1 MKLDISNLSNANRRI
16 RLVPK
21 EGATIT
27 LPETAVNPT
36 VMFEDTGA
44 LVYCLSPKPPA
55 LAISCDGATDRSGKL
70 SFDGPVVFKLEPDG
84 EVVQFAN
91 EAELVA
97 WIKAHPE
104 TGLTVKD
111 FNRPDFEYILP
122 IATTAPTSY
131 SGDMPF
137 LSYSFNVMG
146 KNLLNQP
153 YSEMCQQGTPLADGV
168 DATVDEVV
176 NGLCRIIYPM
186 SRVGEV
192 PDAILPLI
200 TLTKLGAEDASVLN
214 SLLFKDELIA
224 HMPVIAE
231 MGGEMSVNTGESTD
245 TFTIELFGFN
255 IDLSKIDKA
264 RSDSEWAE
272 YFNSDG
278 DSEEDKQYYF
288 STIEKIVFVSPD
300 VYSTAPMGPITNASG
315 EFANTLDIPHFP
327 AVMDLLMTSKQVT
340 HTLGGDVEFSNDSKH
355 MLEPLNGN
363 IYYLD
368 YYSRIAE
375 YPAEVRAKLEAT
387 KMAPARADLLVEVK
401 RIEINWDSPDRIAV
415 YSYFDGNT
423 NDLTKVVLPELVS
436 GETLRIACPIRYP
449 GTESFNNREIFLGF
463 PPLPRTNA
471 EGSDH
476 VAAWSPSEAI
486 NAAMFPLIV
495 STNPAPNTYRFQ
507 GVIDLKVDFDIN
519 TVPPADRVIY
529 VNNQFGSLEFSIIQ
543 NHYGV

>member
-44 LVYCLSPKPPA
+44 LVYCLSPKPPV
-55 LAISCDGATDRSGKL
+55 LGISCDGATDRSGKL

-122 IATTAPTSY
+122 IATTASTSY
-131 SGDMPF
+131 SGGLPF

-153 YSEMCQQGTPLADGV
+153 YTEMRQRTIPLAESV
-168 DATVDEVV
+168 DVIVDELVS
-176 NGLCRIIYPM
+176 GLSRIIYPM
-186 SRVGEV
+186 SRVSVV

-245 TFTIELFGFN
+245 TFTIELFGLN

-264 RSDSEWAE
+264 RSDSECAG
-272 YFNSDG
+272 YFNDDG
-278 DSEEDKQYYF
+278 GSEEDKQYYL

-300 VYSTAPMGPITNASG
+300 VYSTAPMSPITNASG
-315 EFANTLDIPHFP
+315 EYANTLDVPHFP

-355 MLEPLNGN
+355 MLEPVNGN
-363 IYYLD
+363 VYYLD

-375 YPAEVRAKLEAT
+375 YPAEVHAKLEAT
-387 KMAPARADLLVEVK
+387 KMAPTRADLLVAVK
-401 RIEINWDSPDRIAV
+401 QIEINWDSPDRIAV
-415 YSYFDGNT
+415 YGYFDGST

-436 GETLRIACPIRYP
+436 GETLRIACPNRYS
-449 GTESFNNREIFLGF
+449 GTVSFNNREIFLGF
-463 PPLPRTNA
+463 STLPRTNA
-471 EGSDH
+471 EGSDY
-476 VAAWSPSEAI
+476 VTAWSPSEAI

-495 STNPAPNTYRFQ
+495 SPNTAPNYMLSQ

-529 VNNQFGSLEFSIIQ
+529 VNNQSGSLEFSIIQ
-543 NHYGV
+543 NPNGV

>member
-27 LPETAVNPT
+27 LPEKVANPT
-36 VMFEDTGA
+36 VMLEDTGA
-44 LVYCLSPKPPA
+44 LVYCLSPKPPV
-55 LAISCDGATDRSGKL
+55 LGISCDGATDRSGKL

-97 WIKAHPE
+97 WVKAHPE

-122 IATTAPTSY
+122 IATTASTSY
-131 SGDMPF
+131 SGGIPF

-153 YSEMCQQGTPLADGV
+153 YTEMRQRAIPLADGV
-168 DATVDEVV
+168 DVIVDEVV
-176 NGLCRIIYPM
+176 GSLSRIIYPM

-231 MGGEMSVNTGESTD
+231 MGGEMSVSAGESTD
-245 TFTIELFGFN
+245 TFTIELFGLN

-264 RSDSEWAE
+264 RSDSECAG
-272 YFNSDG
+272 YFNDDG
-278 DSEEDKQYYF
+278 GSEEDKQYYL

-300 VYSTAPMGPITNASG
+300 VYSTAPTSPITNASDG
-315 EFANTLDIPHFP
+315 FENALDVPHFP
-327 AVMDLLMTSKQVT
+327 ALMDLLMTSKQVT

-355 MLEPLNGN
+355 MLEPVNGN
-363 IYYLD
+363 VYYLD

-375 YPAEVRAKLEAT
+375 YPAEVHAKLEAT
-387 KMAPARADLLVEVK
+387 KMAPTRADLLVAVK
-401 RIEINWDSPDRIAV
+401 TIEINWDSPDRIAV
-415 YSYFDGNT
+415 YGYFDGST

-436 GETLRIACPIRYP
+436 GETLRIACPIRYSD
-449 GTESFNNREIFLGF
+449 TEKFNNREIFPGF
-463 PPLPRTNA
+463 PALPRTNA
-471 EGSDH
+471 EGSDY
-476 VAAWSPSEAI
+476 VTAWSPSEAI

-495 STNPAPNTYRFQ
+495 IANTAPNTYHFQ

-543 NHYGV
+543 NPNGV